1 MPEAYPTSPREA
13 ILIFHLADRVKSELL
28 IASHLLNAVLQL
40 KDAQQ
45 EGGRKVLLEFFR
57 ALDREMALGQ
67 SMIKDPDMVRVQTVM
82 TGLVGMVNA
91 GPLQE
96 VQGHLTWVISQMT
109 THAQR
114 AMQYLLDRKLL

>member
-67 SMIKDPDMVRVQTVM
+67 SMIKDPEMVRVQTVM

>member
-1 MPEAYPTSPREA
+1 MPEAYPASPREA

-28 IASHLLNAVLQL
+28 IASSLLNIVLQL

-45 EGGRKVLLEFFR
+45 EGGRKVLLEYFR
-57 ALDREMALGQ
+57 ALDREVALGQ

-82 TGLVGMVNA
+82 SGLVGMVNA
-91 GPLQE
+91 GPLHE
-96 VQGHLTWVISQMT
+96 VQSHLTWVISNMT

-114 AMQYLLDRKLL
+114 AMQYLMDRKLL